1 VKPVNHINPEVTAA
15 LSQLILRCLAQSPDQ
30 RYPNMTILNAQL
42 HTILGV
48 QQVPVSFNGMPEAM
62 MVPAAIP
69 A

>member
-1 VKPVNHINPEVTAA
+1 MKPPNHINLEVPIA
-15 LSQLILRCLAQSPDQ
+15 LSQLILRCLAHSPDQ

-48 QQVPVSFNGMPEAM
+48 QQVPATFNGMPQPM